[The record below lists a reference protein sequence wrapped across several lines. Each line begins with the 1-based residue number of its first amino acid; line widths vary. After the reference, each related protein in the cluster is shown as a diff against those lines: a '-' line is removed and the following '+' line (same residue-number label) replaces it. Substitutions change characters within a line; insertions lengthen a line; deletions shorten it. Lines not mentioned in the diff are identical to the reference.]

1 MEALA
6 IGSAPPRPGLAA
18 LARYSHLRRPGTL
31 AVAATA
37 ARGPLAIAATAGGRP
52 SPAAPILCTSAETD
66 AEVEVDEVATSS
78 HAVADDVGATTD
90 TEQGGNGSPAA
101 AAAAAVESAEVA
113 GVDGIRIRRRPVTGP
128 AVHYV
133 GPFQFRLENEGN
145 TPRNILEKI
154 IWDKDVEVSQMKER
168 RPLYMLKGPL
178 EAAPPARDFVGAL
191 KASYDRTGLPALIA
205 EVKKASPS
213 RGVIREN
220 FDPVQI
226 AQAYEKNGAACLS
239 VLTDEKYFQGSFN
252 NLEAIRNAGVQ
263 CPLLC
268 KEFIVDA
275 WQLYYARSKGADAV
289 LLIAAVLPDRD
300 IKYMLKI
307 CKILG
312 MAALVEVHDER
323 QMDRVLGIDGVQLIG
338 INNRNLET
346 FEVDITNTKKLLQ
359 GERGQIIAQKDVIVV
374 GESALFTPDDI
385 SFVQN
390 AGAKAVLVGESLI
403 KQEDPGKAI
412 AGLFG
417 KDISHAGAT

>member
-6 IGSAPPRPGLAA
+6 TGSAPSRPGLPPPT
-18 LARYSHLRRPGTL
+18 RHSCLRRPKTL
-31 AVAATA
+31 PSSNPT
-37 ARGPLAIAATAGGRP
+37 RRIIAAVPMDGTSGRP
-52 SPAAPILCTSAETD
+52 SAPLRCTPAETD
-66 AEVEVDEVATSS
+66 AVATSS
-78 HAVADDVGATTD
+78 DQTEAETAAAAGA
-90 TEQGGNGSPAA
+90 TEQGNGVPAA
-101 AAAAAVESAEVA
+101 DAPAASIE
-113 GVDGIRIRRRPVTGP
+113 GLDGIKIRRRPVTGP
-128 AVHYV
+128 SVHHV

-154 IWDKDVEVSQMKER
+154 VWDKDVEVWQMKEKM
-168 RPLYMLKGPL
+168 PLYRLLGPL
-178 EAAPPARDFVGAL
+178 GSAPPARDFVAAL
-191 KASYDRTGLPALIA
+191 TASYDRTALPALIA

-213 RGVIREN
+213 RGVLREN
-220 FDPVQI
+220 FDPVEI

-239 VLTDEKYFQGSFN
+239 VLTDRKYFQGSFE
-252 NLEAIRNAGVQ
+252 NLEAIRNAGVK

-268 KEFIVDA
+268 KEFIIDA

-300 IKYMLKI
+300 INYMLKI
-307 CKILG
+307 CKKLG

-323 QMDRVLGIDGVQLIG
+323 EMDRVLGIDGIQLIG

-346 FEVDITNTKKLLQ
+346 FEVDISNTKKLLE
-359 GERGQIIAQKDVIVV
+359 GERGQLISQKDIIVV
-374 GESALFTPDDI
+374 GESGLFTPDHI

-390 AGAKAVLVGESLI
+390 AGVKAVLVGESLI

-417 KDISHAGAT
+417 KDISPASSPV